1 MCRPRP
7 SSPNRFSNLRRIGA
21 LCILAAIPSLAC
33 GIANAH
39 EAESFAHWQVA
50 LTLGYGDPSGY
61 VQVRENQIEGT
72 RLDFGSGLGVNH
84 LSGEALQIAYRI
96 DPDQSVQMVLQ
107 NDTLSGS
114 TVLPQDVYFNGAT
127 FAAGTRLRTV
137 THFPDFLRATVFY
150 QRTFSRFPNGGSLS
164 GRAGFTFDGLTF
176 KLDGTLTPDSIGH
189 EMKEDFVTQELP
201 VPMIGAQFDEPVN
214 GRLAFVA
221 SLDGAWL
228 PRVNSLRTEGG
239 EVTLAQTDMDAT
251 LGLHYALTPRLG
263 LTGDYRFGYFK
274 QDERS
279 HEDGNRILLKSHS
292 IEFGLSYA
300 F

>member
-1 MCRPRP
+1 MCRPRL
-7 SSPNRFSNLRRIGA
+7 SPNRVSNLRRAGV
-21 LCILAAIPSLAC
+21 LCLVAAIPFLAC
-33 GIANAH
+33 GVANARDS
-39 EAESFAHWQVA
+39 ESFAHWRVA

-72 RLDFGSGLGVNH
+72 RLDFGSDLGVNH
-84 LSGEALQIAYRI
+84 LSNEALHVAYRI
-96 DPDQSVQMVLQ
+96 DPDQSVQMVLR
-107 NDTLSGS
+107 NCTLSGS
-114 TVLPQDVYFNGAT
+114 MVLPQDVHFNGAT
-127 FAAGTRLRTV
+127 LAAGTRLRTI

-150 QRTFSRFPNGGSLS
+150 QRTFSQFPNGGSLS

-201 VPMIGAQFDEPVN
+201 VPMIGAQLDEPVN

-251 LGLHYALTPRLG
+251 LGLDYALTPSLG

-279 HEDGNRILLKSHS
+279 REDGNRILLKSQS
-292 IEFGLSYA
+292 VELELSYA

>member
-1 MCRPRP
+1 MCRTRP
-7 SSPNRFSNLRRIGA
+7 PPNRLSNLRRAGI
-21 LCILAAIPSLAC
+21 LCLFATLPYLVC
-33 GIANAH
+33 GIANAQD
-39 EAESFAHWQVA
+39 AGSFTHWQVSLA
-50 LTLGYGDPSGY
+50 AAYGNPSGY

-84 LSGEALQIAYRI
+84 MSDEALRVAYRI
-96 DPDQSVQMVLQ
+96 DPDQSVQLVLQ
-107 NDTLSGS
+107 NYSLTGS
-114 TVLPQDVYFNGAT
+114 TVLPQDVDFNGAT
-127 FAAGTRLRTV
+127 FSAGTRLRTV
-137 THFPDFLRATVFY
+137 THFPDFLRATLFY
-150 QRTFSRFPNGGSLS
+150 QRTLSQFANGGSLS
-164 GRAGFTFDGLTF
+164 GRAGFTFEGLTF
-176 KLDGTLTPDSIGH
+176 KLDGMLTPDSIGH

-201 VPMIGAQFDEPVN
+201 IPMLGVQLDEPLN

-239 EVTLAQTDMDAT
+239 EVRLEQTNMDAT
-251 LGLHYALTPRLG
+251 LGLDYALTRRLD

-279 HEDGNRILLKSHS
+279 REDGNRILLKSNS
-292 IEFGLSYA
+292 AELGLSYA